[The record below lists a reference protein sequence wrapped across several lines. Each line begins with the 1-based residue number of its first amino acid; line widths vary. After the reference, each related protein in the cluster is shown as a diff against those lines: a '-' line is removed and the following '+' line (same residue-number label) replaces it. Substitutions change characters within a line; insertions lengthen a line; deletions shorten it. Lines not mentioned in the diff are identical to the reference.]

1 MAVDAR
7 IHRSRA
13 SRPEVDS
20 TPGWSLS
27 QWFRGWPTEAWGAI
41 GVTVLFLGLHL
52 WWVIQDRSVPIS
64 DAGFHL
70 QVSIE
75 VFEELKVGNFSQA
88 LGPHIQYPP
97 FLYLVASVGLYLGG
111 LSVQSIVIAVD
122 LFFVPLLALGCYQLG
137 RLTFGPRVGLLAVV
151 FALGSPM
158 IASLFHIAMLDAP
171 QAAMVAVS
179 VWLILATR
187 YFGDLRF
194 CALAGLAVGLG
205 MLTKESLALF
215 VIGPLTVTLVRGG
228 WRNWRG
234 LAAFGLVLFV
244 VAGPW
249 YISDFTQVSE
259 IGTGAANSGTIG
271 KSPLAPP
278 RFSSEN
284 LQWYMWSFLGS
295 VVFLPLF
302 LFATVG
308 GVWTIVGFV
317 RRRWVSPFAPELTI
331 GAFVAWFGLTQ
342 TFVHDNRYGLSML
355 VYLAA
360 FGSFW
365 IVRLPRWGSLATA
378 SALGVVVLANTL
390 ATTFGVGGIWRISLP
405 HAIQS
410 AKAQPNAVTIYSNEG
425 YLLPSAPER
434 KGDMLGMLR
443 ELRRFG
449 VQGVLMVVSE
459 APNEVP
465 FEEGVLPLATI
476 AGLHFTSAGQST
488 DVANTIAVLDH
499 ETIGNNRVA
508 PCLKLGDG
516 TGIWVRIGNPYAAGA
531 KNFCPSRKPQF
542 YSG

>member
-1 MAVDAR
+1 M
-7 IHRSRA
+7 
-13 SRPEVDS
+13 
-20 TPGWSLS
+20 
-27 QWFRGWPTEAWGAI
+27 
-41 GVTVLFLGLHL
+41 
-52 WWVIQDRSVPIS
+52 PIS

-97 FLYLVASVGLYLGG
+97 LLYLIASVGLYFGG
-111 LSVQSIVIAVD
+111 LSVQSIVIAVN

-137 RLTFGPRVGLLAVV
+137 RLTFNPRVGLLAVV

-158 IASLFHIAMLDAP
+158 IASLFHVALLDGP

-187 YFGDLRF
+187 YFTDLRY
-194 CALAGLAVGLG
+194 CVVAGLAVGLG
-205 MLTKESLALF
+205 MMTKESLAIF
-215 VIGPLTVTLVRGG
+215 VIGPLAVMLVRGG

-234 LAAFGLVLFV
+234 LLAFGLVLFV
-244 VAGPW
+244 VAGAW
-249 YISDFTQVSE
+249 YISDFTQVRE

-271 KSPLAPP
+271 RTPLAPP

-284 LQWYMWSFLGS
+284 LQWYAWSYMGT

-302 LFATVG
+302 LFAAVG

-317 RRRWVSPFAPELTI
+317 RRRWVSPFAPELAI

-365 IVRLPRWGSLATA
+365 IVRLPRWGSLAAA

-390 ATTFGVGGIWRISLP
+390 ATTFGVGGIWRVALP
-405 HAIQS
+405 HSIQS

-434 KGDMLGMLR
+434 KGDLLGMLR
-443 ELRRFG
+443 ELRKLG
-449 VQGVLMVVSE
+449 LQGVSMVSSE
-459 APNEVP
+459 APNEGP

-476 AGLHFTSAGQST
+476 AGLHFTYAGQSNE
-488 DVANTIAVLDH
+488 VSNNTAALDH
-499 ETIGNNRVA
+499 EVIGKSSVA
-508 PCLKLGDG
+508 PCVKLGDG

-531 KNFCPSRKPQF
+531 KNFCPSHKPRY